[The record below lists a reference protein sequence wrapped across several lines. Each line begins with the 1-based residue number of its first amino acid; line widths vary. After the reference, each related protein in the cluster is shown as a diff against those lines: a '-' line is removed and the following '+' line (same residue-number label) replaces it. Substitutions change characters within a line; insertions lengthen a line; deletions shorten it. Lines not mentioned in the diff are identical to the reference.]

1 VNALAPAL
9 RVVAVDD
16 QPMFREMMRTLVEST
31 SGFELVGES
40 ADGAAA
46 LALVRQTDPDLV
58 ILDVR
63 MPVMDGIEAA
73 TELAAEDAT
82 RVIVLASSASL
93 DGLSDLAAASG
104 ADALVQKQWLTP
116 QLLRGLWI
124 AHGRR

>member
-1 VNALAPAL
+1 
-9 RVVAVDD
+9 
-16 QPMFREMMRTLVEST
+16 MRTLIECT

-40 ADGAAA
+40 ANGAAA
-46 LALVRQTDPDLV
+46 LVLVRETDPDLV

-73 TELAAEDAT
+73 TELTAEDAT
-82 RVIVLASSASL
+82 RVIVLASSANL

-124 AHGRR
+124 AHRRR